1 MRILLIS
8 LAIFISSKS
17 YAQRNICNEFT
28 NFEKQVSSNLPKKVD
43 EITEIVELS
52 VNCETKVSKYT
63 KRILVDVNLF
73 KAGWKKRK
81 QRQHTNLNCN
91 KRGLASTLKW
101 TAMDVFLD
109 KDFNYLVTLIT
120 TPNDC
125 QSN

>member
-1 MRILLIS
+1 MKILLII

-17 YAQRNICNEFT
+17 YAQRNICNEFIK
-28 NFEKQVSSNLPKKVD
+28 FEKQMSSTLPKKID
-43 EITEIVELS
+43 EVTEISEFS
-52 VNCETKVSKYT
+52 INCETKVSKYT

-91 KRGLASTLKW
+91 KRGLASTLRW

-109 KDFNYLVTLIT
+109 KGFNYLVTLIT